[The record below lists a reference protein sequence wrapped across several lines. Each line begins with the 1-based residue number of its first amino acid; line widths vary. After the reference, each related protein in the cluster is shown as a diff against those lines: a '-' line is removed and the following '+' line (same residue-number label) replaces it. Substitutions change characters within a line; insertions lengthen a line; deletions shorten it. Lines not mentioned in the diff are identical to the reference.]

1 MISFPQYPPLFSFC
15 VSRRPVGPSSIHQF
29 HLILTP
35 NMRAML
41 AKRYENGGR
50 RSLVHQKEMEM
61 EVEMEASSSLSSART
76 APVEDE
82 ARSRY

>member
-1 MISFPQYPPLFSFC
+1 
-15 VSRRPVGPSSIHQF
+15 
-29 HLILTP
+29 
-35 NMRAML
+35 ML

-50 RSLVHQKEMEM
+50 RSLVHQKEIEM
-61 EVEMEASSSLSSART
+61 EVEASSSLSSART

>member
-1 MISFPQYPPLFSFC
+1 
-15 VSRRPVGPSSIHQF
+15 
-29 HLILTP
+29 
-35 NMRAML
+35 ML

-50 RSLVHQKEMEM
+50 RSLVHQKEMVM
-61 EVEMEASSSLSSART
+61 EVEVEASSSLSSART